1 MSINTIIFTGNCG
14 SDIELKHTANGNI
27 VGTVGVALTSGWKP
41 NEKTTWMSCVLWNER
56 AEKLAP
62 YLKKGTSVTVQG
74 EFSLDT
80 WEKDG
85 VKYSKPVV
93 AIGDIQL
100 HKSNNDS
107 AVKNSDGIPKVI
119 GNLPDAT
126 AGFDDIPF

>member
-14 SDIELKHTANGNI
+14 ADMELRATPSGHT

-41 NEKTTWMSCVLWNER
+41 NEKTTWMNCTLWNER
-56 AEKLAP
+56 ATKLAP
-62 YLKKGTSVTVQG
+62 YLVKGVSVTVQG

-93 AIGDIQL
+93 AVSDIQL
-100 HKSNNDS
+100 HTKKDNSFEQKSDT
-107 AVKNSDGIPKVI
+107 IPKVTK
-119 GNLPDAT
+119 NLPSAEVN
-126 AGFDDIPF
+126 FDDIPF